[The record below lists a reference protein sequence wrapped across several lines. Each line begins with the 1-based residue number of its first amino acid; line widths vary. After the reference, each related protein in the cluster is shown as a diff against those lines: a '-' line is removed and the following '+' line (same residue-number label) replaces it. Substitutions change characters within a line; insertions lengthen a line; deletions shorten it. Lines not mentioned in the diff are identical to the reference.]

1 MYKLLILSLTI
12 FACASEEKDSGQETG
27 DVHLASGQ
35 SLYGT
40 YCSACHG
47 ETGNGSDQG
56 PSLEEEVA
64 ESSEEDI
71 VDVIL
76 NGDDD
81 MEPVDVS
88 EAEAVNIAAY
98 VKNDLF

>member
-1 MYKLLILSLTI
+1 MYKIVFLSVAI
-12 FACASEEKDSGQETG
+12 FACTPAEKDSLQETG

-47 ETGNGSDQG
+47 ESGNGSDQG
-56 PSLEEEVA
+56 PSLEEEVV
-64 ESSEEDI
+64 ENSEEDI

-76 NGDDD
+76 NGDDN

-88 EAEAVNIAAY
+88 EEEAAIIAAY

>member
-1 MYKLLILSLTI
+1 MYRIAFLSFTF
-12 FACASEEKDSGQETG
+12 FACASADKDGLQETG
-27 DVHLASGQ
+27 DAHLASGK

-56 PSLEEEVA
+56 PSLEEEVV
-64 ESSEEDI
+64 ENSEEDI
-71 VDVIL
+71 VNVIL

-88 EAEAVNIAAY
+88 EKEAAIIAAY